1 MPVYSVFVEVAKF
14 QMELAMKDWG
24 VHGSCPHSNNPEFEM
39 AAYFL
44 SIKYN
49 DPNTQNLSQI
59 TVKISKISKM
69 PYQIDQ
75 KLPKQ
80 GVKTPKFT
88 QN

>member
-1 MPVYSVFVEVAKF
+1 MVTWLLIFIVGFNDNS
-14 QMELAMKDWG
+14 
-24 VHGSCPHSNNPEFEM
+24 EFEM

-49 DPNTQNLSQI
+49 DPNTHILGQI

>member
-1 MPVYSVFVEVAKF
+1 
-14 QMELAMKDWG
+14 
-24 VHGSCPHSNNPEFEM
+24 M
-39 AAYFL
+39 AAYFS

-49 DPNTQNLSQI
+49 DPNTHILGQI

-69 PYQIDQ
+69 PNQIDP

-80 GVKTPKFT
+80 GVKTQKFT

>member
-1 MPVYSVFVEVAKF
+1 M
-14 QMELAMKDWG
+14 G
-24 VHGSCPHSNNPEFEM
+24 VLGLHWEFLNWSLETHSDNPEFEM
-39 AAYFL
+39 AAYFS

-49 DPNTQNLSQI
+49 DPNTHILGQI
-59 TVKISKISKM
+59 TVKISKM

-80 GVKTPKFT
+80 GVNTPKFT